1 MDCDGMIK
9 LVVFDWNGTIL
20 SDTRACQEAD
30 ARVFKHFG
38 LRELTLKRF
47 QETFDIPLDKFY
59 ADNGLPEKKFWDNL
73 EQIQTIFHEEYEER
87 AKKCRS
93 RAGARNLLKWLSEQE
108 IESVI
113 LSNHTIK
120 GIDDQLK
127 RLKLKDYFTVVL
139 ANKEH
144 TKTGIKSKQE
154 RLEEFMRKEKI
165 KSAETLIVGDGP
177 EEVKIG
183 RKMGLKSVSITDGFC
198 SLKRLKEQKPD
209 YLVKRLDEII
219 GLIDSF

>member
-1 MDCDGMIK
+1 MIK

-30 ARVFKHFG
+30 AEVFKHFG
-38 LRELTLKRF
+38 LKELTLKRF

-59 ADNGLPEKKFWDNL
+59 ADNGLPEKTFWDNL
-73 EQIQTIFHEEYEER
+73 DLIQNIFHENYEKR
-87 AKKCRS
+87 AKNCRS
-93 RAGARNLLKWLSEQE
+93 RAGARKLLKWLEGQG

-120 GIDDQLK
+120 GIESQLE
-127 RLKLKDYFTVVL
+127 RLKLKDYFTQVL

-154 RLEEFMRKEKI
+154 RLKEFMGKERI
-165 KSAETLIVGDGP
+165 KSGETMIVGDGP
-177 EEVKIG
+177 EEIRIG
-183 RKMGLKSVSITDGFC
+183 REMGLKSVSITDGFC
-198 SLKRLKEQKPD
+198 SLKRLKAKRPD
-209 YLVKRLDEII
+209 HLVKRLDEII